1 MSVYLGGYGLVELR
15 RSSDLASKS
24 SVVNPDD
31 INTTRRR
38 FSFDFD
44 ASFLHSGDQIEIR
57 STNGANLSF
66 VDASGWLVNSVQ
78 PAGNWYIN
86 VDELNG
92 IRLYDTFDKA
102 IEGLQSQAIP
112 LAVITTNIPI
122 NVTITNLM
130 PRILAQCTYFELNTT
145 REAVDTTALGDEFR
159 SQYSGLISGSGSFRA
174 YWEYLPSYAKQQT
187 GESAH
192 YLLQLAI
199 RTEVGSKFAAKF
211 YLKVSGGDGSK
222 TSIDDEIWYEI
233 DGIITQAG
241 VNFSPD
247 AAVEITADFVT
258 TGPIRLL
265 AKTSP
270 IVSTKILQ
278 ENTDDIRLE
287 QNSAA
292 SLLRE
297 EVD

>member
-24 SVVNPDD
+24 SIVNPAD
-31 INTTRRR
+31 INTARRR

-44 ASFLHSGDQIEIR
+44 AGFLHSGDQIEIR
-57 STNGANLSF
+57 SANGANLSF

-112 LAVITTNIPI
+112 LTAIAVDIPI

-130 PRILAQCTYFELNTT
+130 PRILAQCSYFELNTT
-145 REAVDTTALGDEFR
+145 RETVDITALGDEFR

-174 YWEYLPSYAKQQT
+174 YWEYLPAYAKRQT

-199 RTEVGSKFAAKF
+199 RTEVGSKFGAKF
-211 YLKVSGGDGSK
+211 YLKVGGEDGSK
-222 TSIDDEIWYEI
+222 TSLDDEIWYEI

-270 IVSTKILQ
+270 IVSTKVLQ

-287 QNSAA
+287 QNAAA